1 MSRRNGDK
9 ARFGRQ
15 RKEQIHRREKIRE
28 LRICQQ
34 SVFCVLA
41 IFYAKRIPLLAE
53 EGWLRHQR
61 KCREATET
69 AQTGWSDRHPSISP
83 S

>member
-28 LRICQQ
+28 LRKAMTKGGQAA
-34 SVFCVLA
+34 VKPKA
-41 IFYAKRIPLLAE
+41 
-53 EGWLRHQR
+53 G
-61 KCREATET
+61 
-69 AQTGWSDRHPSISP
+69 
-83 S
+83 